1 MFSNML
7 RQNTGNQAQAQTD
20 GSQETLNNIEAQ
32 INERMQALV
41 ARLSSPT
48 RAPVSEELTVDDL
61 DMLRREAERAQATLA
76 LREAEFQEI
85 EAELEMLSLL
95 QTTLAE
101 IRASNSSSTQT
112 AQSEQPAV
120 DVEALRAQ
128 WEAERAAEER
138 TRTVDTQPDQNAAA
152 EQQVIPRLVSIKGS
166 GGRFEAEVESARGVI
181 QYVTPGDAL
190 ADGFVVE
197 SIDPKGVVIKGQLTN
212 TRYSL
217 IPSPPVNREEEQATS
232 SFDIPIAR
240 PMGIVD

>member
-7 RQNTGNQAQAQTD
+7 RQNTNNQTQEQTD
-20 GSQETLNNIEAQ
+20 GSQEALNNIEAQ

-41 ARLSSPT
+41 TRLSSPM

-101 IRASNSSSTQT
+101 IRASNSASTQT
-112 AQSEQPAV
+112 EQAEQPAV

-138 TRTVDTQPDQNAAA
+138 TRTAETQTDQSA
-152 EQQVIPRLVSIKGS
+152 ETEQKVIPRLVSIKGS

-181 QYVTPGDAL
+181 QYVSAGDAL
-190 ADGFVVE
+190 ADGFMVE

-217 IPSPPVNREEEQATS
+217 IPSPPVNREEEQTTGP
-232 SFDIPIAR
+232 FDIPIAR
-240 PMGIVD
+240 PMGIVE